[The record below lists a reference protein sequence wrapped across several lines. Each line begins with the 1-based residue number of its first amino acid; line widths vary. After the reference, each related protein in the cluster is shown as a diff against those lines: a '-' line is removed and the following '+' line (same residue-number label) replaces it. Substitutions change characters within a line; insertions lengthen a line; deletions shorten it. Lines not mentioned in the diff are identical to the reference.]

1 MPLRVFIESVSKT
14 HQSAYSLHQAAGTWQ
29 EVLDVSDCCF
39 GEIGHG
45 AIATTRSAVVE
56 KVADSGCW
64 VLLKEILTGAV
75 GFLVT
80 EEKVVGQMQ
89 DAIHVDD
96 AADVVHVYVRYQAH
110 NHHSLH

>member
-14 HQSAYSLHQAAGTWQ
+14 HHSLHQAAGTWQ

-64 VLLKEILTGAV
+64 VLLKEILTGTV
-75 GFLVT
+75 GFL
-80 EEKVVGQMQ
+80 KMK
-89 DAIHVDD
+89 
-96 AADVVHVYVRYQAH
+96 R
-110 NHHSLH
+110 